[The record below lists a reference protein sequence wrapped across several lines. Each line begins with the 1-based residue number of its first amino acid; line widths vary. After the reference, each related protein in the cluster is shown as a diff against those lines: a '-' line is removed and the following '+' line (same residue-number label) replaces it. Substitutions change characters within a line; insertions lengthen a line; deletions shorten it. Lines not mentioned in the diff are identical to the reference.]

1 MSSTL
6 HRPKGVSKATWDPF
20 VAEVRSMVDHNYSE
34 YQRFGGF
41 RWFDTARR
49 QSALKCMPQ
58 WKKHVLESMVQ
69 DRFKENTHQGK
80 CEVLRIAAFFYMPR
94 NVADLDLNEQQYM
107 TKLPDE

>member
-1 MSSTL
+1 MSTL
-6 HRPKGVSKATWDPF
+6 CRPKGISKADWDPF
-20 VAEVRSMVDHNYSE
+20 VAEVYSMVDHHYSE

-58 WKKHVLESMVQ
+58 WKKRVLESIVQ
-69 DRFKENTHQGK
+69 NRFKDNPNQGR
-80 CEVLRIAAFFYMPR
+80 CEVLRIAACFYMPR
-94 NVADLDLNEQQYM
+94 NVADLDLNEQRYR